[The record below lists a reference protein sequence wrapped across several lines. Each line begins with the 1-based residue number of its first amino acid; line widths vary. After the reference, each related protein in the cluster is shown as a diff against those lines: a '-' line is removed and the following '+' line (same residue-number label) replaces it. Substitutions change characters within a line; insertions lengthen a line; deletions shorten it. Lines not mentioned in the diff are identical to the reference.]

1 MTAISRNNELV
12 LRVLSALFL
21 IPFGLFVVWKGGA
34 ALAFGCALFAALM
47 SYEWVRMSA
56 SPLLRFM
63 IPLSIVAPVIAGMFG
78 LLPGFSALIV
88 CAAIAAALHPL
99 AGSRFMSGFGLL
111 YVSGMPL
118 ALYALRDG
126 PWQGQLAA
134 LLIMAIVWISD
145 SAAYFAGRGF
155 GGPPLSPESPS
166 KTWTGT
172 VGAIVCCVLA
182 GMVAARISGGSPV
195 YWAVIG
201 GLISVV
207 SQSGDLFESALKRRF
222 GVKDASGLV
231 PGHGGILDRVDGFGM
246 VCIIMVAVF
255 YTSTF
260 LVNTLGLDG

>member
-1 MTAISRNNELV
+1 MTAASGNNELL
-12 LRVLSALFL
+12 LRVLSALVL
-21 IPFGLFVVWKGGA
+21 IPFGLYVVWKGGA
-34 ALAFGCALFAALM
+34 ALACGCALFAALM
-47 SYEWVRMSA
+47 SYEWVRMSV

-63 IPLSIVAPVIAGMFG
+63 VPLSIAAPIIAGIFG
-78 LLPGFSALIV
+78 LLPGLFALLA

-99 AGSRFMSGFGLL
+99 PASRFMSGFGLL

-182 GMVAARISGGSPV
+182 GMVAARLSGGDPV
-195 YWAVIG
+195 AWAVIG
-201 GLISVV
+201 GLISII
-207 SQSGDLFESALKRRF
+207 SQSGDLFESALKRRY

-231 PGHGGILDRVDGFGM
+231 PGHGGVMDRVDGFGM
-246 VCIIMVAVF
+246 VCIIMAAIF
-255 YTSTF
+255 YASTF
-260 LVNTLGLDG
+260 LVNTLGLGG